1 MAVAVPIAPVVE
13 VVEVPQDVNGK
24 TPTPIASGNQGEG
37 LNSVELAARLGIS
50 ERTVQVWAKEQGKTP
65 DTTKPKGKP
74 AIAVPPHIFRDGK
87 WYPIEES

>member
-1 MAVAVPIAPVVE
+1 VVKPIAT

-24 TPTPIASGNQGEG
+24 TPTAIAFSSQGEG
-37 LNSVELAARLGIS
+37 LNSVELAGKLGIS

-74 AIAVPPHIFRDGK
+74 AIAVPPHIFRGGK